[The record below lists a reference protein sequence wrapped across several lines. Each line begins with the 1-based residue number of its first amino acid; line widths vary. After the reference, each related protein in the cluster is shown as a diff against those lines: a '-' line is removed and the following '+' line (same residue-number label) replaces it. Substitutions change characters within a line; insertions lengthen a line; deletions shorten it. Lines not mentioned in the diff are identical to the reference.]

1 MVEVKHTWILQ
12 KFLRAGRMGVP
23 THDSWLNMTERFF
36 SKMTKQM
43 LRGIWVKSKEKLEQ
57 RIFLYFDEVNAEPVV
72 YHWKYRLDEIS
83 QVEAMA
89 ATL

>member
-1 MVEVKHTWILQ
+1 M
-12 KFLRAGRMGVP
+12 
-23 THDSWLNMTERFF
+23 
-36 SKMTKQM
+36 
-43 LRGIWVKSKEKLEQ
+43 KSKEKLEQ
-57 RIFLYFDEVNAEPVV
+57 RIFLYFDEVYAEPVV

>member
-1 MVEVKHTWILQ
+1 M
-12 KFLRAGRMGVP
+12 
-23 THDSWLNMTERFF
+23 
-36 SKMTKQM
+36 
-43 LRGIWVKSKEKLEQ
+43 KSKEKLEQ

-72 YHWKYRLDEIS
+72 YHWKDRLDEIS